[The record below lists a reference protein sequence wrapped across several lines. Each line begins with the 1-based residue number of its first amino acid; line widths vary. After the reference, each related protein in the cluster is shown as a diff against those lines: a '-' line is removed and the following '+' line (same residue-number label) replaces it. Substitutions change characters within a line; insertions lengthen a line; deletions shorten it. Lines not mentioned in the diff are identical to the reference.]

1 MHPAAADNANGRAL
15 FVLLLLFMGSGCAAL
30 IYEIVWFQLLQ
41 LSIGSSAVSLAVLLA
56 TFMGGLCLGSLL
68 CDRFVGP
75 GRHPLAVY
83 AGLEFGIA
91 ACGLVILHAAP
102 RLGAGYDALGISG
115 YPGICCRGLVAAICL
130 LPPTLLMGAT
140 LPAAA
145 RFVEA
150 TPAGV
155 AWLGWL
161 YGGNTFGAVAGCL
174 LAGFCLLRFFDVTVA
189 TWAAAALNICV
200 GAVALLL
207 ARNTRHAPP
216 PVADPAHAERTP
228 RDVLFAI
235 GFSGFAALAAELVWT
250 RLLSLQL
257 GATVY
262 TFSLILAAFLAGLG
276 IGSLLAG
283 RTARDPIRARV
294 ALGAC
299 QLAVGAAIAWA
310 AWQVSACLPR
320 WQVDPSPLG
329 GTASGFGFDLLRCLW
344 VVLPAACLWGASF
357 PLAIGAVSGRGRDA
371 APVVGIV
378 SAANTLGAIA
388 GAVASGL
395 LVWWLGSQSVQRLLI
410 AVSALS
416 GLAMVAPLAH
426 RRWPAAIA
434 LAAAGCGIWL
444 VPPVS
449 PAAVAYG
456 RHSGRLGGRDEI
468 FYVGEGL
475 QAAVAVSRT
484 PEGRLHYHN
493 AGKVQ
498 ASSAPQDMR
507 LQRMLGHLT
516 TLVPADPRTVLVIG
530 FGAGVTAG
538 AVSIDPRVK
547 EETVVEIEPLVPV
560 ATAAHFSDHNEAV
573 ATNPKVRI
581 QIDDA
586 RHYLLTTR
594 ETFDAITSDP
604 LDPWVKGAAT
614 LYTREFFEAVKGRLN
629 EGGVFTLFVQLYE
642 TTEEAVKSELATFF
656 AVFPHGMVFANTLNG
671 RGYDLVLLGQAGPTV
686 IDVDELEEKLA
697 RPEMAPV
704 ARSLR
709 EAGFTSAIDLCATF
723 AGRAADLEPWLRDAT
738 INRDGNLRLQY
749 LAGLGLDRQ
758 AGEAIYA
765 ALRRNVAGFPED
777 VFTGSNRSLMALEH
791 ALYKAER
798 SQARR

>member
-1 MHPAAADNANGRAL
+1 ML
-15 FVLLLLFMGSGCAAL
+15 FRS
-30 IYEIVWFQLLQ
+30 
-41 LSIGSSAVSLAVLLA
+41 
-56 TFMGGLCLGSLL
+56 
-68 CDRFVGP
+68 
-75 GRHPLAVY
+75 
-83 AGLEFGIA
+83 
-91 ACGLVILHAAP
+91 
-102 RLGAGYDALGISG
+102 
-115 YPGICCRGLVAAICL
+115 
-130 LPPTLLMGAT
+130 
-140 LPAAA
+140 
-145 RFVEA
+145 
-150 TPAGV
+150 
-155 AWLGWL
+155 
-161 YGGNTFGAVAGCL
+161 
-174 LAGFCLLRFFDVTVA
+174 
-189 TWAAAALNICV
+189 
-200 GAVALLL
+200 
-207 ARNTRHAPP
+207 
-216 PVADPAHAERTP
+216 
-228 RDVLFAI
+228 
-235 GFSGFAALAAELVWT
+235 
-250 RLLSLQL
+250 
-257 GATVY
+257 
-262 TFSLILAAFLAGLG
+262 
-276 IGSLLAG
+276 
-283 RTARDPIRARV
+283 
-294 ALGAC
+294 
-299 QLAVGAAIAWA
+299 
-310 AWQVSACLPR
+310 
-320 WQVDPSPLG
+320 
-329 GTASGFGFDLLRCLW
+329 
-344 VVLPAACLWGASF
+344 
-357 PLAIGAVSGRGRDA
+357 
-371 APVVGIV
+371 
-378 SAANTLGAIA
+378 
-388 GAVASGL
+388 
-395 LVWWLGSQSVQRLLI
+395 
-410 AVSALS
+410 
-416 GLAMVAPLAH
+416 
-426 RRWPAAIA
+426 
-434 LAAAGCGIWL
+434 
-444 VPPVS
+444 
-449 PAAVAYG
+449 
-456 RHSGRLGGRDEI
+456 
-468 FYVGEGL
+468 
-475 QAAVAVSRT
+475 
-484 PEGRLHYHN
+484 
-493 AGKVQ
+493 
-498 ASSAPQDMR
+498 
-507 LQRMLGHLT
+507 
-516 TLVPADPRTVLVIG
+516 PRTVLVIG

-538 AVSIDPRVK
+538 AVSIDPRVQ